1 MKCIYVL
8 FNLLYWKKNKGVE
21 EIGANDESRDRRSDF
36 DNSEDERRR
45 SKIGNL
51 KKKAIN
57 ASNKFTHSLK
67 KRGKKK
73 IDYRVPSVSIEDV
86 RDAKE
91 EGAVHELR
99 QKLLHKDLLPP
110 RHDDYHTLLRFLKA
124 REFNIEKT
132 IQMWEEMLK
141 WRKEFG
147 TDTILEDFE
156 FEELEEVLQYYPQG
170 YHGVDKEGRPVYIE
184 RLGKAHPSR
193 LMKITTIDRYLKY
206 HVQEFERAL
215 SEKFP
220 ACSIAA
226 KRQICST
233 TTILDVQ
240 GLGMKNFSRT
250 AANLLA
256 AMTKIDNSYY
266 PETLHRMYIVNAGPG
281 FKKMLWPAAQKFL
294 DAKTIGKIN
303 VLEPKSLGRLLE
315 IIDSRSLVHN
325 AERTFVR
332 QITRVS
338 NDQHNYES
346 YVHIRPLK
354 GMTSDTSAA
363 ESEIDDQCSP
373 TERRS
378 SAFPCLAPVR
388 EDVRVSDPN
397 AYYSCNDGFPMIE
410 KTIKSDQGLLY
421 SPDQLPSCSN
431 ADSQSHQRASFYSQ
445 GTPITNWIDNFKE
458 KFGRR
463 NIQSFAKLLI
473 ALLVRLAAFIRTVR
487 LESWRRPNNIH
498 PSNVIGS
505 STNSHSNVT
514 VLEAVNEEDH
524 VRPCIERLQ
533 KLEKAFEELCNKP
546 AGIPLE
552 KEKMLMESLDR
563 IKCVE
568 YDLDKTKRVLH
579 GTVMRQIEISEFLD
593 NIRASEY
600 HVSSVLHKA

>member
-1 MKCIYVL
+1 
-8 FNLLYWKKNKGVE
+8 
-21 EIGANDESRDRRSDF
+21 
-36 DNSEDERRR
+36 
-45 SKIGNL
+45 
-51 KKKAIN
+51 
-57 ASNKFTHSLK
+57 
-67 KRGKKK
+67 
-73 IDYRVPSVSIEDV
+73 
-86 RDAKE
+86 
-91 EGAVHELR
+91 
-99 QKLLHKDLLPP
+99 
-110 RHDDYHTLLRFLKA
+110 
-124 REFNIEKT
+124 
-132 IQMWEEMLK
+132 
-141 WRKEFG
+141 
-147 TDTILEDFE
+147 
-156 FEELEEVLQYYPQG
+156 
-170 YHGVDKEGRPVYIE
+170 
-184 RLGKAHPSR
+184 
-193 LMKITTIDRYLKY
+193 
-206 HVQEFERAL
+206 
-215 SEKFP
+215 
-220 ACSIAA
+220 
-226 KRQICST
+226 
-233 TTILDVQ
+233 
-240 GLGMKNFSRT
+240 MKNFSRT

-346 YVHIRPLK
+346 YVQIRPLK

-397 AYYSCNDGFPMIE
+397 SYYSCNDGFPMIE

-445 GTPITNWIDNFKE
+445 GTPITNWIDNVKE

-514 VLEAVNEEDH
+514 VPEAVNEEDH